1 MYLNSRLPY
10 NLNNIVV
17 FAYSITELGGAPTR
31 TRVFGFV
38 HKWPIT
44 ILNLEFTLQIQYY
57 RLTT

>member
-57 RLTT
+57 